1 MDKDKMKYNSIEG
14 IDRWYNNTEGW
25 ESWDIVVERARREWR
40 EEIQQAYKSGVE
52 QGMVNVKNLI
62 EGMDRSVEKLK
73 GDVITPMS
81 NEEWF
86 KNNWG

>member
-1 MDKDKMKYNSIEG
+1 MKYNSIEG

>member
-1 MDKDKMKYNSIEG
+1 
-14 IDRWYNNTEGW
+14 
-25 ESWDIVVERARREWR
+25 VERARREWR
-40 EEIQQAYKSGVE
+40 EEIQQAYKSGIE

-73 GDVITPMS
+73 ADVITPMS

>member
-40 EEIQQAYKSGVE
+40 EEIQQAYKSGIE

-73 GDVITPMS
+73 ADVITPMS